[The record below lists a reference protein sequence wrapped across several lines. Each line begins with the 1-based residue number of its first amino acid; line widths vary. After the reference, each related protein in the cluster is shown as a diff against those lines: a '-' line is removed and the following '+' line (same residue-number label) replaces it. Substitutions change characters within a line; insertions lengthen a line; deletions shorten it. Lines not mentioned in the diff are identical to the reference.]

1 MEPFRPHL
9 KDRLRRAF
17 RTAGEQELMRRAQ
30 RPEQITRIRRI
41 EELALTR
48 THRAERLFRELY
60 EARVVRE
67 MKRLINDRA
76 ALKRD
81 FKFSRNASDAFD
93 GVSLRFAA
101 ERAARQR
108 QEQLLARIRQVAHE
122 QKRAVVGLPERKRQQ
137 QPERLR
143 QVFTRTQERS

>member
-17 RTAGEQELMRRAQ
+17 HAAGEQDLMRRIQ

-41 EELALTR
+41 EEQALTR
-48 THRAERLFRELY
+48 TNRTERLFRELY

-67 MKRLINDRA
+67 MKRLINERA
-76 ALKRD
+76 ALKRE
-81 FKFSRNASDAFD
+81 FKFSRIGTDAFD

-108 QEQLLARIRQVAHE
+108 QEQLLARIRQVANE
-122 QKRAVVGLPERKRQQ
+122 QKRAVVGLPERNRQQ

-143 QVFTRTQERS
+143 QIFQRTQERS

>member
-17 RTAGEQELMRRAQ
+17 RAAGEQELMRRVQ

-41 EELALTR
+41 EEQALTR
-48 THRAERLFRELY
+48 KHRAERLFRELY
-60 EARVVRE
+60 DARVTRE
-67 MKRLINDRA
+67 MKRLINERA

-81 FKFSRNASDAFD
+81 FKFSRIGTDAFD

-108 QEQLLARIRQVAHE
+108 QEQLLARIRQVANE
-122 QKRAVVGLPERKRQQ
+122 QKRAVVGLPERNRQQ

-143 QVFTRTQERS
+143 QVFQRTRERS

>member
-67 MKRLINDRA
+67 MQRLINDRA
-76 ALKRD
+76 ALKKD
-81 FKFSRNASDAFD
+81 FKFSRIGTDAFD
-93 GVSLRFAA
+93 GVALRLTA

-143 QVFTRTQERS
+143 QVFARTQERF

>member
-17 RTAGEQELMRRAQ
+17 RAAGEQELMRRVQ
-30 RPEQITRIRRI
+30 RPEQITRIRQI
-41 EELALTR
+41 EEQALTR
-48 THRAERLFRELY
+48 KHRAERLYRELY

-67 MKRLINDRA
+67 MKRLINERA

-81 FKFSRNASDAFD
+81 FKFSRSASDGFD

-101 ERAARQR
+101 ERATRQR
-108 QEQLLARIRQVAHE
+108 QEQLLARIRQVANE
-122 QKRAVVGLPERKRQQ
+122 QKRAVVGLPERTRQQ

-143 QVFTRTQERS
+143 QAFARTQERS

>member
-17 RTAGEQELMRRAQ
+17 RAAGEQELMRRVQ

-41 EELALTR
+41 EEQALTR
-48 THRAERLFRELY
+48 KHRAERLFRELY
-60 EARVVRE
+60 DARVARE
-67 MKRLINDRA
+67 MKRLINERA

-81 FKFSRNASDAFD
+81 FKFSRIGTDAFD

-108 QEQLLARIRQVAHE
+108 QEQLLARIRQVANE
-122 QKRAVVGLPERKRQQ
+122 QKRAVVGLPERNRQQ

-143 QVFTRTQERS
+143 QVFQRTRERS